1 MKNLV
6 IVFVVLCFCF
16 MGYLIKQK
24 YKNQKEFLMEVKDFL
39 EYFKANMSVL
49 NNSVVEII
57 NSYKIIQNNKN
68 AKCFNLFQN
77 NENLVKFNAKTLEK
91 YIYNENLAV
100 ILKNYFED
108 FGSKTHDFEL
118 EKLNN
123 VLGFLGDSI
132 QKTEEEIKS
141 KGDIWFKILI
151 AIGLVFA
158 IVLW

>member
-6 IVFVVLCFCF
+6 IVFVVLCFSCI
-16 MGYLIKQK
+16 GYLFKQK
-24 YKNQKEFLMEVKDFL
+24 YKNQKIFLEEIKDFL

-49 NNSVVEII
+49 DSNVIEII

-77 NENLVKFNAKTLEK
+77 NENLVEFSANTLEK
-91 YIYNENLAV
+91 HIYNEKIIQ

-123 VLGFLGDSI
+123 ILGFLGDEI

-151 AIGLVFA
+151 AVGLVFA

>member
-6 IVFVVLCFCF
+6 IVFVVLCFSS
-16 MGYLIKQK
+16 MGYLFKQK
-24 YKNQKEFLMEVKDFL
+24 YKNQKIFLEEIKDFL

-49 NNSVVEII
+49 DSNVIEII

-68 AKCFNLFQN
+68 AKDFNLFQN
-77 NENLVKFNAKTLEK
+77 NENLVEFSAKTLEK
-91 YIYNENLAV
+91 HIYNEKIIQ

-108 FGSKTHDFEL
+108 FGSKTHEFEL

-123 VLGFLGDSI
+123 ILSFLDGFI
-132 QKTEEEIKS
+132 QKTEDEIKS
-141 KGDIWFKILI
+141 KGDILFKILI
-151 AIGLVFA
+151 AVGLVFA